1 MAMSSEF
8 SMVNKGKE
16 NDYFATQYLTML
28 VKSLGYDGLK
38 FKSSLVMDGLNYVI
52 FDAEVCKPISSKLY
66 TVAQVRYDVLPSYI
80 KSCLKDANGADIA
93 NPPITRVK

>member
-1 MAMSSEF
+1 
-8 SMVNKGKE
+8 MVNKGNE

-52 FDAEVCKPISSKLY
+52 FDDAVCKPISSKLY
-66 TVAQVRYDVLPSYI
+66 TVAQARYDVLPEYI
-80 KSCLKDANGADIA
+80 KSCLKDANGSDVPD
-93 NPPITRVK
+93 PPITRLK